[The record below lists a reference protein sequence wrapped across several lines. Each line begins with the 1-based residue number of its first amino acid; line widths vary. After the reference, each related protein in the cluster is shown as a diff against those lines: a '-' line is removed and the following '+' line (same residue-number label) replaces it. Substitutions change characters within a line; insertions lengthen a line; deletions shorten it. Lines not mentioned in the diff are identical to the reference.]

1 MDYQKAK
8 DIRGKK
14 FSELMTDKLVAGEGI
29 GSSFTKTI
37 SERSKARFTGLK
49 EKFDPLN
56 IAKVLTGGSRL
67 GPALLGKM
75 TGASKERMSYF
86 AGDPKKKKI
95 EALASG
101 IKPESL
107 EMATTSLGNIYELLK
122 KDKEEKKLQ
131 RQLSYSK
138 EEEQEFEEDRRNQEL
153 IKALTARVKPRK
165 KKKVE
170 EKKAEEPEKPAPAPA
185 RKRKR
190 KGKAPTKTVPKTTEK
205 PTAPTPAAP
214 KPTAPAPK
222 PTPAAPKP
230 TAPAPKPT
238 PAAPKPTAPAP
249 KPTAPAPKPT
259 PAAPKPTAAPAP
271 KSPTITTAQKVSKG
285 AAITG
290 ALTAAAGLV
299 TAALTSAGLSK
310 KAQANVLAQ
319 VEAESAF
326 KPKNENLNYT
336 SAERIQKTFGTR
348 RIPSIQYAE
357 TLVGNPEKLAEAVYG
372 KDTAAGK
379 SLGNTEPGDGW
390 KYRGRGFLQHTG
402 KGQYI
407 EIKKYTGIDVVSNP
421 DLLNDPEV
429 AAKAIPWFFLSY
441 KKLNPANLENIST
454 VNKAV
459 GFSDPSGEKAVA
471 REKLALKYAEK
482 DLSIPT
488 SVSTGSQID
497 TASKENKDLK
507 SSLNKDRP
515 KQTVVNNTTVNSEM
529 QNVSPSTENVV
540 DDRPAL
546 IKKRDS

>member
-101 IKPESL
+101 IKPKSL
-107 EMATTSLGNIYELLK
+107 EMATISLGNIYELLK

-131 RQLSYSK
+131 RELSYSK
-138 EEEQEFEEDRRNQEL
+138 EEEQEFEEDKRNREL

-170 EKKAEEPEKPAPAPA
+170 EKKVEEPKKPKETEKPAPA
-185 RKRKR
+185 RKGKG
-190 KGKAPTKTVPKTTEK
+190 KGKAPTKTTEKTT
-205 PTAPTPAAP
+205 APAEAP
-214 KPTAPAPK
+214 KPTAPPV
-222 PTPAAPKP
+222 TKP
-230 TAPAPKPT
+230 TAPAT
-238 PAAPKPTAPAP
+238 KPTAPA
-249 KPTAPAPKPT
+249 T
-259 PAAPKPTAAPAP
+259 KPTAAPSP
-271 KSPTITTAQKVSKG
+271 KVPSIKTAEKVTKG
-285 AAITG
+285 AAVAG
-290 ALTAAAGLV
+290 ALSGGLGLV
-299 TAALTSAGLSK
+299 TAVLASAGLSK

-319 VEAESAF
+319 VEAESNF
-326 KPKNENLNYT
+326 VPQSESLFYT
-336 SAERIQKTFGTR
+336 TAAGIMNTFGKG
-348 RIPSIQYAE
+348 RIPSEEFAQQFVSKKGDNRSEQLANHVYAK
-357 TLVGNPEKLAEAVYG
+357 TDGN
-372 KDTAAGK
+372 
-379 SLGNTEPGDGW
+379 SSPGDGW
-390 KYRGRGFLQHTG
+390 KYRGRGFLQITG
-402 KGQYI
+402 KNAYKALGDHL
-407 EIKKYTGIDVVSNP
+407 KVDLVSNP
-421 DLLNDPEV
+421 DLLNTPEI
-429 AAKAIPWFFLSY
+429 AAKALPWFFLSY
-441 KKLNPANLENIST
+441 KKNLTKGDPKSLEDISL

-459 GFSDPSGEKAVA
+459 GFSDPTRKKGQKGDKDLA

-529 QNVSPSTENVV
+529 QNVNPSTENVV